1 MRDIRNE
8 KKITLRKK
16 VVVSVINDLVSDQR
30 VKKICATLNRM
41 GFQITLLGRQ
51 LRKSPEMDTRPYRVI
66 RMRLLYEKR
75 FLFYAEY
82 NFRLFWKLM
91 FLNTDL
97 LVSNDLDTL
106 LPNYL
111 IAKFKRKP
119 LVYDSHEYFTEVPEL
134 VSRPT
139 VQKIWKRIERAIFPK
154 LKDVITVNNSIAG
167 LFEQDYGLRPVVVRN
182 VPYLIKETEKK
193 TRKELDLPED
203 KHLLILQGAG
213 INIQRGAE
221 EMVEAMLYIDHSV
234 LLIAGQG
241 DVIPFLKK
249 MVSDRSLENK
259 VIFRPRMPYQELMQ
273 LTKNA
278 DLGLTLDKDTNL
290 NYRYSLPNKI
300 FDYIQA
306 GIPVVASPLP
316 EIAHIINTYQVGCT
330 IIDHNPVNMAN
341 TINEVLADQQ
351 LIDKWKNNCSFASLN
366 LNWEIEEKVIVDLYA
381 KYV

>member
-1 MRDIRNE
+1 MQGIRNE

-16 VVVSVINDLVSDQR
+16 VAVSVINDLVSDQR
-30 VKKICATLNRM
+30 VKKVCATLNLM
-41 GFQITLLGRQ
+41 GFQITLIGRQ

-66 RMRLLYEKR
+66 RMRLLFEKG

-82 NFRLFWKLM
+82 NLRLFWKLM
-91 FLNTDL
+91 FLNADL

-111 IAKFKRKP
+111 IAKLKRKP

-134 VSRPT
+134 VNRPT
-139 VQKIWKRIERAIFPK
+139 VQKIWKRIERTIFPK
-154 LKDVITVNNSIAG
+154 LTDVITVNDSIAG

-182 VPYLIKETEKK
+182 VPHLMKKTEKK
-193 TRKELDLPED
+193 TRKELGLPED

-221 EMVEAMLYIDHSV
+221 EMVEAMQYIDHSI

-241 DVIPFLKK
+241 DVIPLLKK
-249 MVSDRSLENK
+249 MVSEQSLENK

-306 GIPVVASPLP
+306 SIPVIASPLP
-316 EIAHIINTYQVGCT
+316 EIAHIINTYQVGTT
-330 IIDHNPVNMAN
+330 ITDHNPVNMAK

-366 LNWEIEEKVIVDLYA
+366 LNWEIEEKVIIDLYS

>member
-1 MRDIRNE
+1 M
-8 KKITLRKK
+8 RKK

-30 VKKICATLNRM
+30 VKKICATLDRM
-41 GFQITLLGRQ
+41 GFHITLIGRQ

-66 RMRLLYEKR
+66 RMRLLFEKG

-82 NFRLFWKLM
+82 NLRLFWKLM
-91 FLNTDL
+91 FLNADL

-111 IAKFKRKP
+111 IAKLKRKP

-134 VSRPT
+134 VNRPT
-139 VQKIWKRIERAIFPK
+139 VQKIWKRIERTIFPK
-154 LKDVITVNNSIAG
+154 LKDVITVNDSIAG

-182 VPYLIKETEKK
+182 VPYLMKETEKK
-193 TRKELDLPED
+193 TRKELGLPED
-203 KHLLILQGAG
+203 KHLIILQGAG

-221 EMVEAMLYIDHSV
+221 EMVEAMQYIDHSI

-241 DVIPFLKK
+241 DVIPLLKK
-249 MVSDRSLENK
+249 MVSERSLENK

-306 GIPVVASPLP
+306 GIPVIASPLP

-330 IIDHNPVNMAN
+330 ITDHNPVNMAK

-366 LNWEIEEKVIVDLYA
+366 LNWEIEEKVIIDLYS

>member
-1 MRDIRNE
+1 MRGIRNE

-30 VKKICATLNRM
+30 VKKICATLDRM
-41 GFQITLLGRQ
+41 GFHITLIGRQ
-51 LRKSPEMDTRPYRVI
+51 LRKSPEMDTRPYRVM
-66 RMRLLYEKR
+66 RMRLLFEKG

-82 NFRLFWKLM
+82 NLRLFWKLL
-91 FLNTDL
+91 FLNADL

-111 IAKFKRKP
+111 IAKLKRKP

-134 VSRPT
+134 VNRPT

-182 VPYLIKETEKK
+182 VPYLMKETEKK
-193 TRKELDLPED
+193 TRKELGLPEN

-241 DVIPFLKK
+241 DVIPLLKK
-249 MVSDRSLENK
+249 MVSERSLENK

>member
-1 MRDIRNE
+1 MRGIRNE

-30 VKKICATLNRM
+30 VKKICATLDRM
-41 GFQITLLGRQ
+41 GFHITLIGRQ
-51 LRKSPEMDTRPYRVI
+51 LRKSPEMDTRPYRVM
-66 RMRLLYEKR
+66 RMRLLFEKG

-82 NFRLFWKLM
+82 NLRLFWKLL
-91 FLNTDL
+91 FLNADL

-111 IAKFKRKP
+111 IAKLKRKP

-134 VSRPT
+134 VNRPT

-182 VPYLIKETEKK
+182 VPYLMKETEKK
-193 TRKELDLPED
+193 TRKELGLPED

-241 DVIPFLKK
+241 DVIPLLKK

-330 IIDHNPVNMAN
+330 ITDHNPVNMAN

>member
-1 MRDIRNE
+1 
-8 KKITLRKK
+8 
-16 VVVSVINDLVSDQR
+16 LV
-30 VKKICATLNRM
+30 N
-41 GFQITLLGRQ
+41 
-51 LRKSPEMDTRPYRVI
+51 
-66 RMRLLYEKR
+66 
-75 FLFYAEY
+75 
-82 NFRLFWKLM
+82 
-91 FLNTDL
+91 
-97 LVSNDLDTL
+97 
-106 LPNYL
+106 
-111 IAKFKRKP
+111 
-119 LVYDSHEYFTEVPEL
+119 
-134 VSRPT
+134 RPT

-182 VPYLIKETEKK
+182 VPYLMKETEKK
-193 TRKELDLPED
+193 TRKELGLPED

-241 DVIPFLKK
+241 DVIPLLKK
-249 MVSDRSLENK
+249 MVSERSLENK

-316 EIAHIINTYQVGCT
+316 EIAHIVNTYQVGCT

>member
-1 MRDIRNE
+1 MRGIRNE

-30 VKKICATLNRM
+30 VKKVCATLNLM
-41 GFQITLLGRQ
+41 GFQITLIGRQ

-66 RMRLLYEKR
+66 RMRLLFEKG

-82 NFRLFWKLM
+82 NLRLFWKLM
-91 FLNTDL
+91 FLNADL

-111 IAKFKRKP
+111 IAKLKRKP

-134 VSRPT
+134 VNRPT
-139 VQKIWKRIERAIFPK
+139 VQKIWKRIERTIFPK
-154 LKDVITVNNSIAG
+154 LKDVITVNDSIAG

-182 VPYLIKETEKK
+182 VPYLMKETEKK
-193 TRKELDLPED
+193 TRKELGLPED
-203 KHLLILQGAG
+203 KHLIILQGAG

-221 EMVEAMLYIDHSV
+221 EMVEAMQYIDHSV

-241 DVIPFLKK
+241 DVIPLLKK
-249 MVSDRSLENK
+249 LVSERSLENK

-330 IIDHNPVNMAN
+330 ITDHNPVNMAK

-366 LNWEIEEKVIVDLYA
+366 LNWEIEEKVIIDLYS

>member
-1 MRDIRNE
+1 MRGIRNE

-30 VKKICATLNRM
+30 VKKICATLDRM
-41 GFQITLLGRQ
+41 GFHITLIGRQ
-51 LRKSPEMDTRPYRVI
+51 LRKSPEMDTRPYRVM
-66 RMRLLYEKR
+66 RMRLLFEKG

-82 NFRLFWKLM
+82 NLRLFWKLL
-91 FLNTDL
+91 FLNADL

-111 IAKFKRKP
+111 IAKLKRKP

-134 VSRPT
+134 VNRPT

-182 VPYLIKETEKK
+182 VPYLMKETEKK
-193 TRKELDLPED
+193 TRKELGLPED

-241 DVIPFLKK
+241 DVIPLLKK
-249 MVSDRSLENK
+249 MVSERSLENK

-316 EIAHIINTYQVGCT
+316 EIAHIVNTYQVGCT

>member
-1 MRDIRNE
+1 MRGIRNE

-30 VKKICATLNRM
+30 VKKVCATLNLM
-41 GFQITLLGRQ
+41 GFQITLIGRQ

-66 RMRLLYEKR
+66 RMRLLFEKG

-82 NFRLFWKLM
+82 NLRLFWKLM
-91 FLNTDL
+91 FLNADL

-111 IAKFKRKP
+111 IAKLKRKP

-134 VSRPT
+134 VNRPT
-139 VQKIWKRIERAIFPK
+139 VQKIWKRIERTIFPK
-154 LKDVITVNNSIAG
+154 LKDVITVNDSIAG

-182 VPYLIKETEKK
+182 VPYLMKETEKK
-193 TRKELDLPED
+193 TRKELGLPED
-203 KHLLILQGAG
+203 KHLIILQGAG

-221 EMVEAMLYIDHSV
+221 EMVEAMQYIDHSV

-241 DVIPFLKK
+241 DVIPLLKK
-249 MVSDRSLENK
+249 LVSERSLENK

-306 GIPVVASPLP
+306 GIPVIASPLP

-330 IIDHNPVNMAN
+330 ITDHNPVNMAK

-366 LNWEIEEKVIVDLYA
+366 LNWEIEEKVIIDLYS